1 MYKLS
6 SNRLFQSIIK
16 DGGIFF
22 FLMGG
27 VCMHAG
33 WVHENK
39 KQTTSRWAQ
48 KTSQVGSIFT
58 GSSNS
63 ALVSYKIILFTCQLL
78 ASSTSAYA
86 LNRTD
91 DIAYFA
97 LQ

>member
-58 GSSNS
+58 GSST
-63 ALVSYKIILFTCQLL
+63 VKKK
-78 ASSTSAYA
+78 
-86 LNRTD
+86 
-91 DIAYFA
+91 
-97 LQ
+97 